1 VDSKLPTVAEE
12 SKAEEEKG
20 KAELAELKNHQQELN
35 KELKRIQAGLAG
47 LQGKGA
53 PKKHSSASTKKLSSN
68 DELKLESRRPWG
80 LHSEER
86 GHALNKFSGKR

>member
-1 VDSKLPTVAEE
+1 
-12 SKAEEEKG
+12 
-20 KAELAELKNHQQELN
+20 AELKNHQQELN

-47 LQGKGA
+47 LQRKEA

-86 GHALNKFSGKR
+86 GHSLNKFSGKR

>member
-1 VDSKLPTVAEE
+1 MDSKLPTVAEE
-12 SKAEEEKG
+12 SKAEEEEV

-35 KELKRIQAGLAG
+35 KELKRIRAGLAG
-47 LQGKGA
+47 LQRKGA